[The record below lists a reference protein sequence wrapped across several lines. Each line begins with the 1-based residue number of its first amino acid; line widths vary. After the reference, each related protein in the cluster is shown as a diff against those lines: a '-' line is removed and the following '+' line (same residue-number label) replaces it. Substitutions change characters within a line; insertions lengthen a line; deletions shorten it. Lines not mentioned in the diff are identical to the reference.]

1 MLLIN
6 TINWIKKD
14 RNNRKIFLKAEIK
27 KLTLKSL
34 LFNVNFPFIY
44 KFYFDNL
51 YKKFS
56 FSSSISKYRT
66 SCIFLGNSRSVFQRF
81 KMSRHICKKLS
92 SDGYLIGLKKSSF

>member
-14 RNNRKIFLKAEIK
+14 KDNRQIFLKFEIK

-34 LFNVNFPFIY
+34 LFNINYPFIY
-44 KFYFDNL
+44 KFYFDTI

-56 FSSSISKYRT
+56 FNSSISRYRT
-66 SCIFLGNSRSVFQRF
+66 SCIFLGNSRSIFKRF
-81 KMSRHICKKLS
+81 KLSRHVCKKFGSNGFLT
-92 SDGYLIGLKKSSF
+92 GLKKASF